1 MVGRRPSPGRPG
13 PHQHSAFAGQLF
25 ILSTS
30 GCEPLIMAAARNA
43 GIRLDVTHEARE
55 LAAIMQMVGAGR
67 GVPAG
72 PRW

>member
-1 MVGRRPSPGRPG
+1 
-13 PHQHSAFAGQLF
+13 
-25 ILSTS
+25 
-30 GCEPLIMAAARNA
+30 MAAARNA